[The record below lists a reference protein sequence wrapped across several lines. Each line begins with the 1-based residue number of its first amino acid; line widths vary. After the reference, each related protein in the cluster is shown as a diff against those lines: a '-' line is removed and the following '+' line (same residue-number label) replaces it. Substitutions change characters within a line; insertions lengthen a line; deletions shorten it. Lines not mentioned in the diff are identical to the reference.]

1 MSRLRTNALV
11 DWLLPPN
18 MRITDHPDR
27 PRARTLAMLG
37 LTGTGLMVASIV
49 HRLTDPAMAELSLSG
64 AWFGVCVVVIAGVL
78 LRSAAIELAAG
89 VLFSGAAIAVSMDA
103 LQWGMRGGASFAAML
118 CLPVVGSFVMQ
129 RRAVLFLALGVSA
142 AILGIGFQGPQGP
155 SPVDSEVGR
164 FTNVVVSMGLLW
176 GVTLASLT
184 KLRERREIQERLA
197 EREARYASAI
207 AAAGAGVFQWHPA
220 EGVREVS
227 DRFRELLGENSAF
240 EGLEVEGGGSV
251 FGAMGGLLHG
261 QRRRVL
267 ARRVTADGSEEWF
280 QFELLGTHTPSGPA
294 VTGVVHDVTDAR
306 RTERLKEEFI
316 AVVSHEL
323 RSPLTSIHGAVA
335 LLRARPFLGIDPD
348 AISARDELLTIA
360 ANNSHRL
367 LVLVNDL
374 LDAQALDGG
383 ALALET
389 AELPAGEVAWSA
401 VRSFDSF
408 AAERRV
414 QLSLDNRTNG
424 AVLADRRRLE
434 QVIGH
439 LISNACK
446 VSRPGGE
453 VRVSTEVREGWLRIT
468 VADAGPGVPESFREH
483 VFERFTQ
490 SNTSINRPR
499 GGAGLGLHLA
509 RGLAERMGGRVDFA
523 SVTGNG
529 ATFWV
534 EFPMVAQ
541 APQQDA
547 EAEAATG

>member
-1 MSRLRTNALV
+1 M

-18 MRITDHPDR
+18 MRNCDHPDR

-49 HRLTDPAMAELSLSG
+49 HRLTDPAMAQLSLSG
-64 AWFGVCVVVIAGVL
+64 AWFGAGVVVIAGVL
-78 LRSAAIELAAG
+78 LRSAAIDLAAG

-103 LQWGMRGGASFAAML
+103 MQWAMRGGASLAAL
-118 CLPVVGSFVMQ
+118 ICLPLVGSFVMQ
-129 RRAVLFLALGVSA
+129 RRAVLILAIGVSA
-142 AILGIGFQGPQGP
+142 ATMVIGFQGPQGP
-155 SPVDSEVGR
+155 TPVDTEVGR
-164 FTNVVVSMGLLW
+164 LTHVVVSCGLLW

-207 AAAGAGVFQWHPA
+207 AAAGAGVFEWHPG

-227 DRFRELLGENSAF
+227 DRFVELLGKNTAF

-251 FGAMGGLLHG
+251 LGTLARLNPG
-261 QRRRVL
+261 QRAQLITRRL
-267 ARRVTADGSEEWF
+267 TPDGSEEWF
-280 QFELLGTHTPSGPA
+280 QLELLGTQTPSGPA
-294 VTGVVHDVTDAR
+294 VTGVVHDVSDAR

-316 AVVSHEL
+316 TVVSHEL
-323 RSPLTSIHGAVA
+323 RSPLTSIHGAVE

-374 LDAQALDGG
+374 LDAQALDAGT
-383 ALALET
+383 LTLET
-389 AELPAGEVAWSA
+389 TELSAGEVAWSA
-401 VRSFDSF
+401 VCAFDSF

-434 QVIGH
+434 QVLGH
-439 LISNACK
+439 LLSNACK

-453 VRVSTEVREGWLRIT
+453 VRVSTEVHDGWLRIT
-468 VADAGPGVPESFREH
+468 VADAGPGVPESFRKH

-490 SNTSINRPR
+490 SNSSINRPR

-509 RGLAERMGGRVDFA
+509 QGFAERMGGRIDFA
-523 SVTGNG
+523 SVTGKG
-529 ATFWV
+529 ASFWV
-534 EFPMVAQ
+534 EFPLVAR
-541 APQQDA
+541 APQQGA
-547 EAEAATG
+547 EVVAATG